1 MNGAQIFTL
10 LFRDAEELCHLV
22 VQEAVAGLVWLN
34 PLAVEHKL
42 RDCPLAHV
50 GDDSRGTRRRSKQ

>member
-1 MNGAQIFTL
+1 
-10 LFRDAEELCHLV
+10 